1 MDKGSVKTFYEKKV
15 FYVQNEFIKDFLFF
29 LLDKIERT
37 YLGDEIMSPQHIKK
51 DHFEWCVNETVLN
64 FKNEEIYINTS
75 KDFISKLF
83 DIFNMYYYSLKKN
96 RNTSEDLKIRFT
108 NIFNSSLSKTPGQ
121 IEETVWYV
129 NLFTSH
135 MGNSF

>member
-1 MDKGSVKTFYEKKV
+1 MDKTNVKTFYEKKV

-29 LLDKIERT
+29 LLDKIEKT
-37 YLGDEIMSPQHIKK
+37 YLGDEIMNMENKR
-51 DHFEWCVNETVLN
+51 DHFEWSVNETVSN
-64 FKNEEIYINTS
+64 FKKEEIHVNVS

-96 RNTSEDLKIRFT
+96 RNTVEDLKIRFT
-108 NIFNSSLSKTPGQ
+108 NIFNSSISKTPAQ
-121 IEETVWYV
+121 IEETVFYV
-129 NLFTSH
+129 RLFTSH

>member
-1 MDKGSVKTFYEKKV
+1 MDKTNVKTFYEKKV

-29 LLDKIERT
+29 LLDKIEKT
-37 YLGDEIMSPQHIKK
+37 YLGDEIMKTENK
-51 DHFEWCVNETVLN
+51 REHFEWCMDETVLN
-64 FKNEEIYINTS
+64 FKKEEIYINIS

-96 RNTSEDLKIRFT
+96 RNTVEDLKIRFT
-108 NIFNSSLSKTPGQ
+108 NIFNSSISKTPAQ

>member
-1 MDKGSVKTFYEKKV
+1 MDKTNVKTFYEKKV

-29 LLDKIERT
+29 LLDKIEKT
-37 YLGDEIMSPQHIKK
+37 YLGDEIMNMENKR
-51 DHFEWCVNETVLN
+51 DHFEWSVNETVLN
-64 FKNEEIYINTS
+64 FKKEEIHVNVS

-96 RNTSEDLKIRFT
+96 RNTVEDLKIRYT
-108 NIFNSSLSKTPGQ
+108 NIFNSSISKTPAQ
-121 IEETVWYV
+121 IEETVFYV
-129 NLFTSH
+129 RLFTSH

>member
-1 MDKGSVKTFYEKKV
+1 MDKTNVKTFYDKKV

-29 LLDKIERT
+29 LLDKIEKT
-37 YLGDEIMSPQHIKK
+37 YLGDEIMKTENK
-51 DHFEWCVNETVLN
+51 REHFEWCMDEAVSN
-64 FKNEEIYINTS
+64 FKKEEIYINIS

-96 RNTSEDLKIRFT
+96 RNTVEDLKIRFT
-108 NIFNSSLSKTPGQ
+108 NIFNSSISKTPAQ

-129 NLFTSH
+129 NLFTTH

>member
-1 MDKGSVKTFYEKKV
+1 MDKSSVKTFYEKKV

-29 LLDKIERT
+29 LLDKIEKT
-37 YLGDEIMSPQHIKK
+37 YLGDEIMKIENKRE
-51 DHFEWCVNETVLN
+51 HFEWCMDETVLN
-64 FKNEEIYINTS
+64 FKREEIHINIS

-96 RNTSEDLKIRFT
+96 RNTVEDLKIRFT
-108 NIFNSSLSKTPGQ
+108 NIFNSSISKTPAQ

-129 NLFTSH
+129 NLFTTH

>member
-1 MDKGSVKTFYEKKV
+1 MDKSSVKTFYEKKV
-15 FYVQNEFIKDFLFF
+15 FYVQNEFIKDFLFY

-37 YLGDEIMSPQHIKK
+37 YLGDEIMSIENKR
-51 DHFEWCVNETVLN
+51 DHFEWSMKETVSN
-64 FKNEEIYINTS
+64 FKKEEIHVNIS
-75 KDFISKLF
+75 KDFINKLF

-96 RNTSEDLKIRFT
+96 RNTVEDLKIRFT
-108 NIFNSSLSKTPGQ
+108 NIFNSSISKTPAQ

-129 NLFTSH
+129 GLFTSH

>member
-37 YLGDEIMSPQHIKK
+37 YLGDEIMSPQQIKK
-51 DHFEWCVNETVLN
+51 EHFEWCVNETVLN
-64 FKNEEIYINTS
+64 FKNEEIYVNTS

-96 RNTSEDLKIRFT
+96 RNTAEDLKIRFT
-108 NIFNSSLSKTPGQ
+108 NIFNSSLSKNPGQ

-129 NLFTSH
+129 NLFISH

>member
-1 MDKGSVKTFYEKKV
+1 MDKSSVKTFYEKKV

-29 LLDKIERT
+29 LLDKIEKT
-37 YLGDEIMSPQHIKK
+37 YLGDEIMKIENKRE
-51 DHFEWCVNETVLN
+51 HFEWCMDETVLN
-64 FKNEEIYINTS
+64 FKREEIHINIS

-96 RNTSEDLKIRFT
+96 RNTVEDLKIRFT
-108 NIFNSSLSKTPGQ
+108 NIFNSSISKTPAQ
-121 IEETVWYV
+121 IEETVWHV
-129 NLFTSH
+129 GLFTSH